1 MAYLA
6 ELPAKFYSAGF
17 RRIPQEWPDSGR
29 NHRGR
34 VKTSVAI
41 NKATSIVGD
50 VDWVLGVKKPSQT
63 EIITVYGGKSTFYKQ
78 AKVLQY
84 ISNYSDMVEWLER
97 TDFDVDETTE
107 F

>member
-1 MAYLA
+1 MTTLDMDKNLVGKKGSPSSLEMIWKRY
-6 ELPAKFYSAGF
+6 
-17 RRIPQEWPDSGR
+17 
-29 NHRGR
+29 
-34 VKTSVAI
+34 VAI
-41 NKATSIVGD
+41 NKATSIIGN

-84 ISNYSDMVEWLER
+84 ISNYPDMVEWLER